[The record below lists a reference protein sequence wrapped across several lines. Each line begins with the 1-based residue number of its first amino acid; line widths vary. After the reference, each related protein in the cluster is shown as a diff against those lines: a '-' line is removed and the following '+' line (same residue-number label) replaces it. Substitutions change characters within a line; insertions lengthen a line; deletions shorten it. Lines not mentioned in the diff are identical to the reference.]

1 MERTVKPGEFYR
13 HFKNKM
19 YQIVA
24 VATHSETKEK
34 MVVYQ
39 ALYGDYGVY
48 VRPYEMFISEVDRE
62 KYPNVKQRYRFERIE
77 VADLIAADSGTA
89 SETAE
94 ADQQTDGNAEN
105 VLKNKAGQIEW
116 KAEKES
122 AENRK
127 TREEAANKQIEKIIK
142 EKEDPTET
150 KEKETEETEEDQSDD
165 FELVDLGEETVE
177 DGEPDPNFLRFLET
191 DSYEIRMECLK
202 RMLHT
207 ASQRDLDSMYLVLD
221 MKPESGSVE
230 EQVGAIA
237 SFLRM
242 QYRYDG
248 SRLR

>member
-62 KYPNVKQRYRFERIE
+62 KYPNVKQRYRFERVE
-77 VADLIAADSGTA
+77 AADLIAADSRMTP
-89 SETAE
+89 ETAE
-94 ADQQTDGNAEN
+94 ADQQTDRNA
-105 VLKNKAGQIEW
+105 A
-116 KAEKES
+116 
-122 AENRK
+122 NRK
-127 TREEAANKQIEKIIK
+127 TREEAATKQIEKIIK
-142 EKEDPTET
+142 EKEETTET
-150 KEKETEETEEDQSDD
+150 KENGTEEKQEDQSDD

-202 RMLHT
+202 KMLHT